1 MTADHS
7 DESLPLR
14 GFHVLAPWAWRV
26 LVIGVVALAVY
37 VAAGRFLMQQIP
49 SLRDPILA
57 QLNQRLPFAVAVERL
72 QGGWSAFS
80 PELRF
85 HELVLTPG
93 GSSGRPVAIDRGAL
107 RLDVPASLMTGAV
120 QFSRLEIDGLA
131 LDARLTEDG
140 VIELEGFR
148 GGGGDAIRQWL
159 ENFLPNVERVS
170 LARNRLS
177 LKTENGLVE
186 LELDLAL
193 GRVGNDRQLQGVI
206 RGETLTLD
214 INAQGV
220 GNPLRPLTWTG
231 DVFLD
236 ARSEDLARLSEL
248 WEHLELPFVLNGGA
262 AAQVWLNR
270 SEGDSQARMRLASEG
285 LLLEERGGAWS
296 LPIEALR
303 FDAALEQRA
312 RRWTLLAQ
320 DFHVEREGRA
330 LDLERA
336 QFDWS
341 GRALRIRAA
350 DLGLEALPALLATA
364 PGLPE
369 GLREALPDLAPKGY
383 LRSVE
388 LRLGDLSAPSQSWQL
403 RSRLEALEVGSW
415 RARKT
420 PALAGVSGYLT
431 LEPGRGELQL
441 DSDQFAMHF
450 PSVYHEPQKYSDAL
464 GTLYFSWDSTGLEI
478 SSDLLR
484 LQGDEGTARGLV
496 GIDIPFQPR
505 DTGVELELLIGLK
518 DSRAEFRDKY
528 LPYTLPAPLLRWLG
542 DSVRGGEVE
551 RAGFI
556 WRGST
561 RRGNFPHMT
570 VQLFLDLKHAELAYD
585 PAWPVLEDLQG
596 TVWVDDARSWLSIGH
611 ASVLGAEAEQVMGFI
626 DARGG
631 KASLHLDGR
640 IHGPAQGA
648 SALFA
653 DSALAEM
660 TQGVFG
666 GWQFDGEVDG
676 NLRLSLALARNTAVP
691 DVALDLQLREVR
703 AWIDQVDLPIEDV
716 SGTIAFHTGSGF
728 AGSAL
733 DGNALGGA
741 FTLAADAT
749 ALPALGLTLH
759 GDVSSE
765 RVAQWLKLPLLNF
778 ADGSSAVHGRI
789 TVDEDRGAWLQ
800 LQSDLNGVAFDAPA
814 PFAKASDQ
822 PLALGMAVPLTPDPR
837 MDLSLGERLKLSIAL
852 EDEGLYQLV
861 AAVGGTEP
869 AVGSCDQR
877 YCLTG
882 AVSSLDLA
890 QWSDFYSTYI
900 ATSGA
905 TDGSTEA
912 DTNTEH
918 TADPPFSYRIESL
931 EVGELQ
937 LGSRSLGGAKLHLWG
952 VDTLW
957 QGALESDWVQGSLT
971 REGDDL
977 HLLLEYLDTARFGN
991 DTGSPLKLADAVALL
1006 PSMRIDV
1013 LDLRSADRSL
1023 GHVSFNLD
1031 TQQADG
1037 SVYAS
1042 AIRGELW
1049 KLRLDDP
1056 APGMLRWGGNA
1067 DGEYTALELDTTFDD
1082 FGAVLEAAAF
1092 APTLESE
1099 RGELSLRLDWPGP
1112 PTAFSSLTARGD
1124 VAIEARNGR
1133 ILDNPSG
1140 ALAMISFLNLAEI
1153 LRGLSLAHMFEAG
1166 IPFQTAQ
1173 TQLNFQGGS
1182 MDVVNMQ
1189 IDGAASAFA
1198 FNGVSDLKDR
1208 RVDGDLVVTLPVAN
1222 NLPWVAA
1229 LAGGLPVA
1237 AGVFVVSKVFEKQ
1250 VNRMSSA
1257 VYRVSGDLQSPEV
1270 EFRRLFDD
1278 QPTAKQP
1285 TPAASADSETGDG

>member
-1 MTADHS
+1 M
-7 DESLPLR
+7 
-14 GFHVLAPWAWRV
+14 LAPWAWRV
-26 LVIGVVALAVY
+26 LVIGVVTLAVY
-37 VAAGRFLMQQIP
+37 VAAGRFLMQQVP

-72 QGGWSAFS
+72 QGGWNAFS

-85 HELVLTPG
+85 HELVLTPRG
-93 GSSGRPVAIDRGAL
+93 GSGRPVAIGRGAL
-107 RLDVPASLMTGAV
+107 RLDVPASLMTGSV
-120 QFSRLEIDGLA
+120 QFSRLEIDGLS
-131 LDARLTEDG
+131 LDARLTDAG

-148 GGGGDAIRQWL
+148 GGGGDAIREWL

-177 LKTENGLVE
+177 LKTKNGLMG
-186 LELDLAL
+186 LELDLIL
-193 GRVGNDRQLQGVI
+193 GRVGNDRQLQGMI
-206 RGETLTLD
+206 RGEALTLG

-236 ARSEDLARLSEL
+236 ARSEDLAGLSEL

-285 LLLEERGGAWS
+285 LLLEERGAAWS
-296 LPIEALR
+296 LPIEVLR

-341 GRALRIRAA
+341 GQALRIRAA
-350 DLGLEALPALLATA
+350 DLGLDALPALLATA
-364 PGLPE
+364 PGLAQ
-369 GLREALPDLAPKGY
+369 GLRDALPDLAPKGY
-383 LRSVE
+383 LRSIE
-388 LRLGDLSAPSQSWQL
+388 LRLDDLSAPAQSWQL

-415 RARKT
+415 QARKT

-431 LEPGRGELQL
+431 LQPGRGELQL
-441 DSDQFAMHF
+441 DSDQFVMHY
-450 PSVYHEPQKYSDAL
+450 PSVYHAPQEYSDAL
-464 GTLYFSWDSTGLEI
+464 GTLYFFWDSTGLEI

-484 LQGDEGTARGLV
+484 LQGEEGTAFGLV
-496 GIDIPFQPR
+496 GIDIPFQQR

-570 VQLFLDLKHAELAYD
+570 VQLFLDLNQAELAYD

-596 TVWVDDARSWLSIGH
+596 TVWVDDARSWLRVER
-611 ASVLGAEAEQVMGFI
+611 ASVLGAEAEQVMGFV

-648 SALFA
+648 AALFA
-653 DSALAEM
+653 DSALADM
-660 TQGVFG
+660 TRGVFS
-666 GWQFDGEVDG
+666 GWQFGGDVDG
-676 NLRLSLALARNTAVP
+676 NLRLSLALTNKTAVP
-691 DVALDLQLREVR
+691 DVALDLQLKEAR
-703 AWIDQVDLPIEDV
+703 AWIEQVDLQVDKV
-716 SGTIAFHTGSGF
+716 SGTLAFHTGSGF
-728 AGSAL
+728 SGSTL
-733 DGNALGGA
+733 QGNALGGA
-741 FTLAADAT
+741 FSLAADAT
-749 ALPALGLTLH
+749 ALPSLGLTLD

-765 RVAQWLKLPLLNF
+765 RVAEWLKLPLLNF
-778 ADGSSAVHGRI
+778 ADGASAVHARI
-789 TVDEDRGAWLQ
+789 TVDEDLGSWLK
-800 LQSDLNGVAFDAPA
+800 LESDLTGVAFDAPA
-814 PFAKASDQ
+814 PFAKAPDQ
-822 PLALGMAVPLTPDPR
+822 PLVLGMAVPLTNDPQI
-837 MDLSLGERLKLSIAL
+837 DLSVGERLKLRIAL
-852 EDEGLYQLV
+852 REEGLHQLV
-861 AAVGGTEP
+861 AAVGGTAP
-869 AVGSCDQR
+869 ATESCDQR

-890 QWSDFYSTYI
+890 QWSDFYSSYI
-900 ATSGA
+900 AASNA
-905 TDGSTEA
+905 AADSPEA
-912 DTNTEH
+912 DVN
-918 TADPPFSYRIESL
+918 AGNAAPAPPFSYRIESL

-957 QGALESDWVQGSLT
+957 QGAMESDWVQGSLT

-977 HLLLEYLDTARFGN
+977 HLLVEYLDTARFGG
-991 DTGSPLKLADAVALL
+991 DSGSPLKLTDAVALL
-1006 PSMRIDV
+1006 PSMHVDV
-1013 LDLRSADRSL
+1013 LDLRSAERSL
-1023 GHVSFNLD
+1023 GNFSFDLD

-1037 SVYAS
+1037 SLYAS

-1056 APGMLRWGGNA
+1056 APGMLRWGSDG

-1099 RGELSLRLDWPGP
+1099 RGELSLRLDWPGA
-1112 PTAFSSLTARGD
+1112 PTAFSSLAARGN
-1124 VAIEARNGR
+1124 VTIEARNGR

-1173 TQLNFQGGS
+1173 TQLNFRGGS
-1182 MDVVNMQ
+1182 MDIVNMQ

-1198 FNGVSDLKDR
+1198 FNGVSDLKGQ

-1257 VYRVSGDLQSPEV
+1257 VYRVSGDLDSPEV

-1278 QPTAKQP
+1278 QPTVKKP
-1285 TPAASADSETGDG
+1285 SPAASAGSETGDG